1 MARTIPVN
9 KAVLVLN
16 QNYEPLNVC
25 NMRRAV
31 VLLLKGKAETLENGR
46 GEMRSAEAWFELPS
60 VIRLGHMIKRPM
72 LPPRLSR
79 REVFVRDKHFCQY
92 CEKQVPNLT
101 LDHVVPRRAGGVHT
115 WENVVSACVPCNLR
129 KAGRTPEQA
138 GMKLRRKPIRPPSRR
153 YRDLGPYLTTREE
166 WRKFV
171 PA

>member
-1 MARTIPVN
+1 MARTIPAQ

-25 NMRRAV
+25 NLRRAI

-46 GEMRSAEAWFELPS
+46 GDMRSASALFALPS
-60 VIRLGHMIKRPM
+60 VIRLGNMIKRPM

-92 CEKQVPNLT
+92 CGKQFPDLT

-115 WENVVSACVPCNLR
+115 WNNIVSACVPCNLR
-129 KAGRTPEQA
+129 KAGRTPAQA
-138 GMKLRRKPIRPPSRR
+138 GMKLLHEPKVPPSRR
-153 YRDLGPYLTTREE
+153 YRDLGSYLNVRGE

-171 PA
+171 PG